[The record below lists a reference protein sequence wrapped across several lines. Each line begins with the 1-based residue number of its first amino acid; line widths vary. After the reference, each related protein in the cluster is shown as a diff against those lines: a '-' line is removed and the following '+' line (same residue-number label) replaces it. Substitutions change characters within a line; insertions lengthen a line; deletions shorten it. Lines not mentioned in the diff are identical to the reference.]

1 MTPAA
6 TPEITFNKSRLNQ
19 NISHKD
25 SGIVNVICCQR
36 VLGKTFVAFAI
47 QLSVCFLPHEEQNLP
62 LHVNAT
68 VLPCEHSLHL
78 YFLNPSSLVLQARSL
93 LTLNVIPSLRFFL
106 HKVLKSFP
114 IIFI

>member
-1 MTPAA
+1 M
-6 TPEITFNKSRLNQ
+6 K
-19 NISHKD
+19 
-25 SGIVNVICCQR
+25 VICCQR

-68 VLPCEHSLHL
+68 VLPCEHSVHL
-78 YFLNPSSLVLQARSL
+78 YFLNPSSLVLQASSL
-93 LTLNVIPSLRFFL
+93 LTLNVIPSLRSFL